1 MGQGPEPQSR
11 CNRPFSKKEES
22 NLERRTRGLTVLLF
36 DLREGG
42 GQMITSRSHHLHL
55 KREDWSRVADSF
67 AAAISSRPP

>member
-42 GQMITSRSHHLHL
+42 GGG
-55 KREDWSRVADSF
+55 EDDYIALAPSASQTRRLEKSG
-67 AAAISSRPP
+67 